1 MQLKAC
7 LLLKV
12 TEDGSSL
19 ASSLRLQ
26 FVRIDRQC
34 PDPLPVWVGWK
45 RLPEWLRDA
54 PTVRRPSRKPFG
66 EPPFDWTDTPAAS
79 GADLG
84 RRGRANRGNEPIA
97 EGKAYLRRRGLRT
110 SRSRPGI
117 TLAGLSL
124 YESMII
130 W

>member
-1 MQLKAC
+1 MKATAG
-7 LLLKV
+7 V
-12 TEDGSSL
+12 TSGRTNRAAAVKE
-19 ASSLRLQ
+19 A
-26 FVRIDRQC
+26 I
-34 PDPLPVWVGWK
+34 W
-45 RLPEWLRDA
+45 E
-54 PTVRRPSRKPFG
+54 T
-66 EPPFDWTDTPAAS
+66 PFDWTDTPAAS

-130 W
+130 